1 MQEYIVAATR
11 TFPFKVDGVETG
23 ARVHDP
29 LPAFIMEG
37 EDEAHATL
45 KALAV
50 LGCPHEARCRKITL
64 PGGIR
69 IDILSVKE
77 V

>member
-1 MQEYIVAATR
+1 MQEYIVTATR
-11 TFPFKVDGVETG
+11 TFPFKANGVETG

-29 LPAFIMEG
+29 LPTFIMEG

-50 LGCPHEARCRKITL
+50 LGCPHEARCRRITL
-64 PGGIR
+64 PGDIGIN
-69 IDILSVKE
+69 ILSVNE